1 MSNFKKRY
9 RDLETEVLSSLRFH
23 VNFSTHFSEHTG
35 KPYIPIEVNNPFLI
49 KCLNIKELTILD
61 DDSLV
66 FLDDKGGR
74 YGLLNNVSLKTL
86 IDIIDN
92 GGGKFNLNNFSLTL
106 G

>member
-1 MSNFKKRY
+1 
-9 RDLETEVLSSLRFH
+9 
-23 VNFSTHFSEHTG
+23 
-35 KPYIPIEVNNPFLI
+35 VNNPFLI

-74 YGLLNNVSLKTL
+74 YGLSNVSLKTL

-106 G
+106 D

>member
-23 VNFSTHFSEHTG
+23 VNFSAHFSEHTG

-74 YGLLNNVSLKTL
+74 YGLSNVSLKTL

-92 GGGKFNLNNFSLTL
+92 GGGKFNINNFSLTL
-106 G
+106 E